1 MFHSCIVCLQLVQFV
16 PCLCCCSSKL
26 LGFICELVES
36 SQTVQQ
42 HMIQNRGFL
51 VISFM
56 LQRSS
61 RDHLTLEVLGSFL
74 NLTKY
79 LVTCLSA
86 NSDLLLKQV
95 SYCPVLKVLSLD
107 LCTTSNRVV
116 YQRHRRESFDDPERR
131 IGVTKCVRCKNKRN
145 TRRLHTEERDKMLF
159 LNFGSDEG

>member
-1 MFHSCIVCLQLVQFV
+1 MKCLSLH
-16 PCLCCCSSKL
+16 SSKL

-95 SYCPVLKVLSLD
+95 SSCHVYLWYNME
-107 LCTTSNRVV
+107 CT
-116 YQRHRRESFDDPERR
+116 Y
-131 IGVTKCVRCKNKRN
+131 
-145 TRRLHTEERDKMLF
+145 
-159 LNFGSDEG
+159 